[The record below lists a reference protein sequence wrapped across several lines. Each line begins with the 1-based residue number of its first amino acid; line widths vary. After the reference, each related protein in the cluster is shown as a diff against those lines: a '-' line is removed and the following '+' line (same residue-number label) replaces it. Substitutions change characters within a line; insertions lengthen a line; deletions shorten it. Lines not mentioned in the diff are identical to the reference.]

1 MGDWDPPDAFD
12 PRQDKCF
19 HNLQILFWW
28 YVVTLVLFILL
39 LKLFYTRFFSNL
51 IVWASNLLELRL
63 LYVIN
68 ENNTK
73 TTLSPAYRFL
83 VFRFLLAYVF
93 YRFFQSKYEWKP
105 VLSKYLSERMW
116 YVLKYLPA
124 FSWASLGLGVTQ
136 APRGSGQI
144 VVRVRFHSNW
154 IVVFKGPFCVILLSF
169 LQEFRNGSLY
179 FVAWKHVIQYKLI
192 G

>member
-28 YVVTLVLFILL
+28 YIVTLVLFILL

-51 IVWASNLLELRL
+51 IVWASNLLEWRL

-73 TTLSPAYRFL
+73 TTLSPVYRFL

-105 VLSKYLSERMW
+105 VPIKIPEQENVICVKIFTSIFMSIPRTW
-116 YVLKYLPA
+116 GHTGPQ
-124 FSWASLGLGVTQ
+124 GLGTNCRKGTL
-136 APRGSGQI
+136 P
-144 VVRVRFHSNW
+144 
-154 IVVFKGPFCVILLSF
+154 FKLNCCF
-169 LQEFRNGSLY
+169 
-179 FVAWKHVIQYKLI
+179 
-192 G
+192 